1 MTSVKNHF
9 DELGVMIDCS
19 RNAVMTVP
27 QLKRFFDIIA
37 KMGYNQAM
45 LYMEDTYEIENE
57 KFFGYLRGKY
67 SQRELKDLDD
77 YAYSLGIELI
87 PCVQTLAHLQTIF
100 RWPDFGAINDI
111 TNILLV
117 DDPRTYEVIENMM
130 AALRSCFRTRKVNI
144 GMDEAHLIGRGKYM
158 NLHGLCDKTELILKH
173 LNKVVEI
180 TKKYDFH
187 AYMWNDMF
195 YRLASGGSYY
205 ATDVRFDPSIKAM
218 VPEDVTLVYWDYYH
232 TDKKTYD
239 VMIKNSKTL
248 CDRLSVAGGAW
259 RWSGFTSHNGFSL
272 RTTKAALRS
281 CIQNGVRSYFTT
293 LWGDNGAECS
303 TWAMLPVL
311 CYTACY
317 AQGITKMAEIR
328 EKFKEWVGY
337 NFDDFMLLDL
347 PDQVIAGK
355 DRTASDLNGVSN
367 PSKIYLYN
375 DCFLGLFDTTVA
387 ENIGKKY
394 TTISKR
400 LRNAAKRTGEYG
412 YLFDTASKLS
422 AVLSL
427 KTEIGVRARK
437 AYESKDMKAL
447 DEIILDYKKLIKNT
461 EAFYLAFRNQ
471 WYAENK
477 PHGFDVQ
484 DIRLGGLITRLKSCR
499 DRLTDYRS
507 GKIDSIPELEET
519 LLPVYKNDARFNIW
533 QSNVT
538 VNPL

>member
-1 MTSVKNHF
+1 MRYF

-27 QLKRFFDIIA
+27 QLKKFFELIA

-45 LYMEDTYEIENE
+45 LYMEDTYEIPDER
-57 KFFGYLRGKY
+57 FFGYLRGKY
-67 SQRELKDLDD
+67 SQSELKELDD

-87 PCVQTLAHLQTIF
+87 PCVQTLAHLRTIF

-111 TNILLV
+111 TDIMLV
-117 DDPRTYEVIENMM
+117 DDPRTYEVIEHMI
-130 AALRSCFRTRKVNI
+130 ASLRSCFRTNKVNI

-180 TKKYDFH
+180 IKKYNFH
-187 AYMWNDMF
+187 GYMWNDMF
-195 YRLASGGSYY
+195 YRLAANGQYY
-205 ATDVRFDPSIKAM
+205 ATNVRFDPSIKAM

-259 RWSGFTSHNGFSL
+259 RWTGFTAHNNFSI
-272 RTTKAALRS
+272 RTTKACLRS
-281 CIQNGVRSYFTT
+281 CIENGVRSYFTT

-317 AQGITKMAEIR
+317 AQGITDMEQVK
-328 EKFKEWVGY
+328 EKFREWVGY
-337 NFDDFMLLDL
+337 SFDDFMLLDL
-347 PDQVIAGK
+347 PDRVIHSN
-355 DRTASDLNGVSN
+355 TAVN
-367 PSKIYLYN
+367 PSKYFLYN
-375 DCFLGLFDTTVA
+375 DCFLGILDPNVP
-387 ENIGKKY
+387 EGVSKKY
-394 TTISKR
+394 ATITRR
-400 LRNAAKRTGEYG
+400 LRNASKRTGEYA
-412 YLFDTASKLS
+412 YLFDTAAKLS
-422 AVLSL
+422 AVLAL
-427 KTEIGVRARK
+427 KAEIGIRARQ
-437 AYESKDMKAL
+437 AYTSKDAAAMDA
-447 DEIILDYKKLIKNT
+447 IISDYKKLIKNT
-461 EAFYLAFRNQ
+461 EAFYRAFRNQ
-471 WYAENK
+471 WYTDNK

-484 DIRLGGLITRLKSCR
+484 DIRLGGLITRIRSCYE
-499 DRLTDYRS
+499 RLVDYRD

-519 LLPVYKNDARFNIW
+519 LLPARSGTFRFNVW
-533 QSNVT
+533 EQTVT
-538 VNPL
+538 VNPI